1 VGRPCRGLDL
11 GNKVPSFLTVL
22 RICQSPR
29 ALLVELYFDLLSRLL
44 GERRWGL
51 RGGWL
56 LGRGMH
62 FPGR

>member
-1 VGRPCRGLDL
+1 M